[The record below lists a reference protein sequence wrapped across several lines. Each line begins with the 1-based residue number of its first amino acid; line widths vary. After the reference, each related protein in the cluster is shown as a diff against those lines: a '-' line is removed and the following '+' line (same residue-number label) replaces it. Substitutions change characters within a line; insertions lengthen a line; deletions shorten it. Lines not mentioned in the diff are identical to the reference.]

1 MYSKNTK
8 SALVPASPYEP
19 VAGLFFLVT
28 DLAGM
33 QQPLMAQFNC
43 FMQRIEQTL
52 VAIEFEFIKKAPIR
66 GFSRY
71 TYLLA

>member
-1 MYSKNTK
+1 MYSTNTK
-8 SALVPASPYEP
+8 SALVPASPYAP
-19 VAGLFFLVT
+19 VTGLLFLVT
-28 DLAGM
+28 DLAGA
-33 QQPLMAQFNC
+33 QQPLMAQFDC
-43 FMQRIEQTL
+43 FMQRIEQSL